1 MCLQSRSKHADVS
14 MFYSTRQ
21 RLFESAKAQSLETKI
36 CSLFRVFCTTYACC
50 QRHVKAFV
58 GRRGCASIV

>member
-21 RLFESAKAQSLETKI
+21 RLFESAKAQSLDQN
-36 CSLFRVFCTTYACC
+36 LFPLLCFLHNVRLLPTP
-50 QRHVKAFV
+50 R
-58 GRRGCASIV
+58 